1 MEGEAEEVGDPLHT
15 WDLLCA
21 ISPLACV
28 APLFLPPLWMSILDL
43 FSETFQRHLCP
54 EAFTQ
59 GDWLLEVSALVSY

>member
-15 WDLLCA
+15 QDPLCA
-21 ISPLACV
+21 ISPLACL

-43 FSETFQRHLCP
+43 FSEMFQRQLCP
-54 EAFTQ
+54 ETLTQ